1 LRGIAFGVE
10 EMQVQKLAALFGLL
24 ESLLL
29 LRLVALLFAARPD
42 NPWIV
47 LIISLTAPF
56 TAPFRILDQWA
67 GQPQFGARL
76 ELATLAAMVIV
87 LIVAVIWQIRYMR
100 KTDISQSGLTNTTG
114 T

>member
-1 LRGIAFGVE
+1 
-10 EMQVQKLAALFGLL
+10 MQIQKTAALFGLL

-42 NPWIV
+42 NPWII
-47 LIISLTAPF
+47 LINVLTAPF

-76 ELATLAAMVIV
+76 ELATLAAMGIV
-87 LIVAVIWQIRYMR
+87 LGVAVIWQIRHLR
-100 KTDISQSGLTNTTG
+100 KADIS
-114 T
+114 